1 MFWGLPS
8 CHIRSVRIDK
18 THNGQSASRKSL
30 TPKQAQAARALLS
43 WSPEH
48 LAREAGLGLS
58 SVYDVEAGRRNV
70 SPESLGK
77 LQQALERGGIQFI
90 NGAKSGVRLVG

>member
-1 MFWGLPS
+1 
-8 CHIRSVRIDK
+8 VRIDK
-18 THNGQSASRKSL
+18 NHNGKSASGKSL
-30 TPKQAQAARALLS
+30 TPKQAQAARVLLS

-58 SVYDVEAGRRNV
+58 SVYDFEAGRRNV

-77 LQQALERGGIQFI
+77 LQQALERGGIQFT